1 MTTRIL
7 IIAHAPLATALR
19 ECALHVFPDCTR
31 EVVAIDVPPNEAP
44 EDTFASAQ
52 HLLEA
57 EPGQQILVLTD
68 VIGATPSNVAQRLD
82 VIGATPSNV
91 AQRLVQ
97 AHESSLIAGVNLP
110 MLLRTVCYRHEN
122 LEALTSRALEGGT
135 QGVLHLGGTSST
147 NK

>member
-68 VIGATPSNVAQRLD
+68 VIGATPSNVAQRL
-82 VIGATPSNV
+82 
-91 AQRLVQ
+91 VQ

>member
-68 VIGATPSNVAQRLD
+68 VIGATPSNVAQRL
-82 VIGATPSNV
+82 
-91 AQRLVQ
+91 VQ

-122 LEALTSRALEGGT
+122 LEALTHRALEGGT
-135 QGVLHLGGTSST
+135 QGVLHLGGTSVT
-147 NK
+147 TK

>member
-1 MTTRIL
+1 MATRIL

-68 VIGATPSNVAQRLD
+68 VIGATPSNVAQRL
-82 VIGATPSNV
+82 
-91 AQRLVQ
+91 VQ

-122 LEALTSRALEGGT
+122 LETLTHRALEGGT
-135 QGVLHLGGTSST
+135 QGVLHLGGTSIT
-147 NK
+147 TK

>member
-52 HLLEA
+52 LLLDA
-57 EPGQQILVLTD
+57 VAGQQILVLT
-68 VIGATPSNVAQRLD
+68 D

>member
-68 VIGATPSNVAQRLD
+68 VIGATPSNVAQRL
-82 VIGATPSNV
+82 
-91 AQRLVQ
+91 VQ

-110 MLLRTVCYRHEN
+110 MLLRTVCYRHED
-122 LEALTSRALEGGT
+122 LEALTHRALEGGT
-135 QGVLHLGGTSST
+135 QGVLHLGGTSIT
-147 NK
+147 TK

>member
-1 MTTRIL
+1 MATRIL

-68 VIGATPSNVAQRLD
+68 VIGATPSNVAQRL
-82 VIGATPSNV
+82 
-91 AQRLVQ
+91 VQ

-122 LEALTSRALEGGT
+122 LEALTHRALEGGT
-135 QGVLHLGGTSST
+135 QGGLHLGGTSIT
-147 NK
+147 TK

>member
-19 ECALHVFPDCTR
+19 ECALHVFTDCTR

-52 HLLEA
+52 LLLDA
-57 EPGQQILVLTD
+57 VAGQQILVLT
-68 VIGATPSNVAQRLD
+68 D

-122 LEALTSRALEGGT
+122 LEALTHRALEGGT
-135 QGVLHLGGTSST
+135 QGVLHLGGTSIT
-147 NK
+147 TK

>member
-68 VIGATPSNVAQRLD
+68 VIGATPSNVAQRL
-82 VIGATPSNV
+82 
-91 AQRLVQ
+91 VQ
-97 AHESSLIAGVNLP
+97 VHESSLIAGVNLP

>member
-1 MTTRIL
+1 MSTRIL

-19 ECALHVFPDCTR
+19 ECALHVFPDCTG
-31 EVVAIDVPPNEAP
+31 EVIAIDVPPDEAP

-52 HLLEA
+52 HLLDVK
-57 EPGQQILVLTD
+57 PGQQILVLT
-68 VIGATPSNVAQRLD
+68 D

-122 LEALTSRALEGGT
+122 LEDLTSRALEGGT
-135 QGVLHLGGTSST
+135 QGVLQLSGNSST
-147 NK
+147 TK

>member
-31 EVVAIDVPPNEAP
+31 EVLAIDVPPNEAP

-68 VIGATPSNVAQRLD
+68 VIGATPSNVAQRL
-82 VIGATPSNV
+82 
-91 AQRLVQ
+91 VQ

-122 LEALTSRALEGGT
+122 LEALTHRALEGGT
-135 QGVLHLGGTSST
+135 QGVLHLSGTSVT
-147 NK
+147 TK

>member
-31 EVVAIDVPPNEAP
+31 DVVAIDVPPNEAP

-68 VIGATPSNVAQRLD
+68 VIGATPSNVAQRL
-82 VIGATPSNV
+82 
-91 AQRLVQ
+91 VQ

-122 LEALTSRALEGGT
+122 LEALTHRALEGGT
-135 QGVLHLGGTSST
+135 QGVLHLGGTSIT
-147 NK
+147 TK

>member
-1 MTTRIL
+1 MATRIL

-68 VIGATPSNVAQRLD
+68 VIGATPSNVAQRL
-82 VIGATPSNV
+82 
-91 AQRLVQ
+91 VQ

-122 LEALTSRALEGGT
+122 LEALTHRALEGGT
-135 QGVLHLGGTSST
+135 QGVLHLGGTSIT
-147 NK
+147 TK

>member
-52 HLLEA
+52 LLLDA
-57 EPGQQILVLTD
+57 VAGQQILVLT
-68 VIGATPSNVAQRLD
+68 D

-122 LEALTSRALEGGT
+122 LEALTHRALEGGT
-135 QGVLHLGGTSST
+135 QGVLHLGGTSIT
-147 NK
+147 TK

>member
-1 MTTRIL
+1 MSTRIL

-68 VIGATPSNVAQRLD
+68 VIGATPSNVAQRL
-82 VIGATPSNV
+82 
-91 AQRLVQ
+91 VQ

-122 LEALTSRALEGGT
+122 LEALTHRALEGGT
-135 QGVLHLGGTSST
+135 QGVLHLGGTSIT
-147 NK
+147 TK

>member
-68 VIGATPSNVAQRLD
+68 VIGATPSNVAQRL
-82 VIGATPSNV
+82 
-91 AQRLVQ
+91 VQ

-122 LEALTSRALEGGT
+122 LETLTYRALEGGT
-135 QGVLHLGGTSST
+135 QGVLHLGGTSIT
-147 NK
+147 TK

>member
-1 MTTRIL
+1 MSTRIL

-31 EVVAIDVPPNEAP
+31 EVIAIDVPPDEAP

-52 HLLEA
+52 HLLDV

-68 VIGATPSNVAQRLD
+68 VIGATPSNVAQRL
-82 VIGATPSNV
+82 
-91 AQRLVQ
+91 VQ
-97 AHESSLIAGVNLP
+97 ANESSLIAGVNLP

-122 LEALTSRALEGGT
+122 LQDLTSRALEGGT
-135 QGVLHLGGTSST
+135 QGVLQLSGTSST
-147 NK
+147 TK

>member
-1 MTTRIL
+1 MSTRIL

-19 ECALHVFPDCTR
+19 ECALHVFPDCTG
-31 EVVAIDVPPNEAP
+31 EVIAIDVPPDEAP

-52 HLLEA
+52 HLLDV

-68 VIGATPSNVAQRLD
+68 VIGATPSNVAQRL
-82 VIGATPSNV
+82 VH
-91 AQRLVQ
+91 

-122 LEALTSRALEGGT
+122 LEDLTSRALEGGT
-135 QGVLHLGGTSST
+135 QGVLQLSGTSST
-147 NK
+147 TK

>member
-1 MTTRIL
+1 MSTRIL

-19 ECALHVFPDCTR
+19 ECALHVFPDCTG
-31 EVVAIDVPPNEAP
+31 EVIAIDVPPDEAP

-52 HLLEA
+52 HLLDVK
-57 EPGQQILVLTD
+57 PGQQILVLT
-68 VIGATPSNVAQRLD
+68 D

-122 LEALTSRALEGGT
+122 LQDLTSRALEGGT
-135 QGVLHLGGTSST
+135 QGVLQLSGTSST
-147 NK
+147 TK

>member
-1 MTTRIL
+1 MSTRIL

-19 ECALHVFPDCTR
+19 ECALHVFPDCTG
-31 EVVAIDVPPNEAP
+31 EVIAIDVPPDEAP

-52 HLLEA
+52 HLLDV
-57 EPGQQILVLTD
+57 EPGQQILVLT
-68 VIGATPSNVAQRLD
+68 D

-122 LEALTSRALEGGT
+122 LEELTSRALEGGT
-135 QGVLHLGGTSST
+135 QGVLQLSGTSST
-147 NK
+147 TK

>member
-1 MTTRIL
+1 MSTRIL

-19 ECALHVFPDCTR
+19 ECALHVFPDCTG
-31 EVVAIDVPPNEAP
+31 EVIAIDVPPDEAP

-52 HLLEA
+52 HLLDV
-57 EPGQQILVLTD
+57 EPGQQILVLT
-68 VIGATPSNVAQRLD
+68 D

-122 LEALTSRALEGGT
+122 LEELTSRALEGGT
-135 QGVLHLGGTSST
+135 QGVLQLSGNSST
-147 NK
+147 TK

>member
-1 MTTRIL
+1 MSTRIL

-31 EVVAIDVPPNEAP
+31 EVIDIDVPPDEAP

-52 HLLEA
+52 HLMDV

-68 VIGATPSNVAQRLD
+68 VIGATPSNVAQRL
-82 VIGATPSNV
+82 
-91 AQRLVQ
+91 VQ
-97 AHESSLIAGVNLP
+97 AHDSSLIAGVNLP

-122 LEALTSRALEGGT
+122 LQDLTSRALEGGT
-135 QGVLHLGGTSST
+135 QGVLQLSGTSST
-147 NK
+147 TK

>member
-68 VIGATPSNVAQRLD
+68 VIGATPSNVAQRL
-82 VIGATPSNV
+82 
-91 AQRLVQ
+91 VQ

-122 LEALTSRALEGGT
+122 LEDLTSRALEGGT
-135 QGVLHLGGTSST
+135 QGVLRLGGTSST
-147 NK
+147 TK

>member
-1 MTTRIL
+1 MSTRIL

-31 EVVAIDVPPNEAP
+31 EVIAIDVPPDEAP

-52 HLLEA
+52 HLLDV

-68 VIGATPSNVAQRLD
+68 VIGATPSNVAQRL
-82 VIGATPSNV
+82 
-91 AQRLVQ
+91 VQ
-97 AHESSLIAGVNLP
+97 ANESSLIAGVNLP

-122 LEALTSRALEGGT
+122 LEDLTSRALEGGT
-135 QGVLHLGGTSST
+135 QGVLQLSGTSRT
-147 NK
+147 TK

>member
-68 VIGATPSNVAQRLD
+68 VIGATPSNVAQRL
-82 VIGATPSNV
+82 
-91 AQRLVQ
+91 VQ

-122 LEALTSRALEGGT
+122 LEALTHRALEGGT
-135 QGVLHLGGTSST
+135 QGVLHLGGTSMT
-147 NK
+147 TK